1 MNPNRYILDTNVII
15 SAALQVTSLPRQ
27 ALNNAQDDGIVMLSV
42 ATLRELSETLS
53 RPKFE
58 RYLSTSERIAFLA
71 QLTREA
77 ELVEISTQV
86 QVCRDPRDDKFLELA
101 VSGNA
106 TCLITGDQ
114 DLLVLHPFRSIA
126 ILTPRDFLAK
136 L

>member
-27 ALNNAQDDGIVMLSV
+27 ALNKAQDDGIVMLSV

-58 RYLSTSERIAFLA
+58 RYLSTSERIAFLV

-86 QVCRDPRDDKFLELA
+86 QVCRDPRDNKFLELA

-126 ILTPRDFLAK
+126 ILTPREFLSS
-136 L
+136 